1 MSKTLTAYGAEY
13 AMADINLITAPD
25 RLYNDATS
33 FFLLY
38 PSNTIKEQF
47 NNLLH
52 SVEQPFNVYLYEHS
66 LEEHEADWL
75 LSTTRIADYTI
86 IDVDNCPTEIQDIV
100 SYLIAN
106 PKTYWLTKGEH
117 LFYNKISNKRIYTL
131 DYFIDKIGGSIEA

>member
-1 MSKTLTAYGAEY
+1 
-13 AMADINLITAPD
+13 MADINLITAPD

-38 PSNTIKEQF
+38 PSNDTKEQF
-47 NNLLH
+47 NNLLQTI
-52 SVEQPFNVYLYEHS
+52 EQPFNVYLYEHS
-66 LEEHEADWL
+66 SDEHEADWL

-86 IDVDNCPTEIQDIV
+86 IDVDNCPSEIHDII

-131 DYFIDKIGGSIEA
+131 DYFIDKIGGSIEG

>member
-1 MSKTLTAYGAEY
+1 
-13 AMADINLITAPD
+13 MADINLITAPD

-38 PSNTIKEQF
+38 PSNHIKEQF
-47 NNLLH
+47 NNLLQ
-52 SVEQPFNVYLYEHS
+52 SIDLPFNVYLYEHVS
-66 LEEHEADWL
+66 DEHEADWL
-75 LSTTRIADYTI
+75 LSTARIADYTI
-86 IDVDNCPTEIQDIV
+86 IDIDNCPAEIHDII